1 MIKIISNLDTALIKL
16 TNFSTLNNW
25 SSGFNKLTM
34 ELYFPVDYVILIIL
48 RKNLAEL
55 GEGEK

>member
-16 TNFSTLNNW
+16 TNLSTLNNW

-34 ELYFPVDYVILIIL
+34 ELYFPVDYAILIIL